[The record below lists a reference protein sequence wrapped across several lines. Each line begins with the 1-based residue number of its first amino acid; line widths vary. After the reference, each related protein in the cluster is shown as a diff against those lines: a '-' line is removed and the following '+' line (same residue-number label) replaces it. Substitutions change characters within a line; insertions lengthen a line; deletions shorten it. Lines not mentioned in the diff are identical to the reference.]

1 MIKQNL
7 PITNLQMIKEH
18 KKVEINY
25 MRVKI
30 KLNNVQDAILF
41 VTTCSTYDCD
51 IDYMYDERYI
61 LDAKSLVSVIG
72 AGLERIC
79 DVKVN
84 TDNEGLMKAFLRDV
98 KMWIYEDKGDK

>member
-1 MIKQNL
+1 MIKQH
-7 PITNLQMIKEH
+7 TTKE
-18 KKVEINY
+18 NTY

-41 VTTCSTYDCD
+41 VTTCSAYDCD